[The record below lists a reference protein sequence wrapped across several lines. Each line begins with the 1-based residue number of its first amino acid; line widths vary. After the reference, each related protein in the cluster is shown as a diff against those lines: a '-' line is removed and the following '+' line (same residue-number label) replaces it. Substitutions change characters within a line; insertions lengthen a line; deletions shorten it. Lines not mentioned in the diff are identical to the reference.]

1 MQASRRRTPN
11 TKCVTPA
18 RWGNRGAEHGADC
31 NTEFFTDAPGDGCI
45 GKITEEHSMQINQ
58 QKTVQV
64 DVTELRLHIK
74 VRDGFA
80 AGLQDAQGDEV
91 GSYEGYVPDFFPGD
105 HYGDYLILNI
115 DLETGQIKNWKKP
128 GAADIEKMLAQGDD
142 N

>member
-1 MQASRRRTPN
+1 
-11 TKCVTPA
+11 
-18 RWGNRGAEHGADC
+18 
-31 NTEFFTDAPGDGCI
+31 
-45 GKITEEHSMQINQ
+45 MQINQ

-64 DVTELRLHIK
+64 DVTELHLHIK

-80 AGLQDAQGDEV
+80 AGLQDAQGEEV

-128 GAADIEKMLAQGDD
+128 AAADIEKMLAQGEDD
-142 N
+142 